1 MDCYTKNY
9 LLLVHYR
16 LCTHT
21 EGEEFAKFER
31 NGERLRRERERERD
45 AEVEREMAR

>member
-16 LCTHT
+16 LCTHR

-31 NGERLRRERERERD
+31 NGERLGRERERD